1 LQFIAMLQ
9 SPAFIEREVC
19 CMRIGIAATALILIS
34 LPAAAMAM
42 NAQSFYARGMALKNM
57 GPAAMVS
64 PDLQPLLDEA
74 KRSSKLVKAEN
85 DKAKLAGKPLFCGPA
100 KNSMTAEELL
110 AEFGR
115 IPKPRRSKI
124 TVTQALRE
132 IAIRK
137 YPCR

>member
-1 LQFIAMLQ
+1 
-9 SPAFIEREVC
+9 
-19 CMRIGIAATALILIS
+19 MRLVVAAAALLMIS
-34 LPAAAMAM
+34 FPAASFAMD
-42 NAQSFYARGMALKNM
+42 AQSFYARGLALKNM

-64 PDLQPLLDEA
+64 PDLQPLLAEVRRA
-74 KRSSKLVKAEN
+74 SKTVKAEN
-85 DKAKLAGKPLFCGPA
+85 DKAKLAGKPLFCAPER
-100 KNSMTAEELL
+100 SMTPEQLL

-115 IPKPRRSKI
+115 IPKARRSKI